1 MGETLEDAV
10 KRELL
15 EETGLNVRPVKVVEV
30 VERIFKRG
38 ERIQYHYVI
47 VDYACTVEGGV
58 LKAASD
64 AEEAK
69 WFVPQEL
76 DTLGLQPDTLRVIHK
91 AQGVLLESH
100 GLGE

>member
-1 MGETLEDAV
+1 M

-15 EETGLNVRPVKVVEV
+15 EETGLIVRPLKVVDV

-58 LKAASD
+58 LRAASD
-64 AEEAK
+64 AEEAR
-69 WFVPQEL
+69 WFAPEEL
-76 DTLGLQPDTLRVIHK
+76 ATLGLQQDTLRVIDK
-91 AQGVLLESH
+91 ARGVLLDSE